1 VAGAAWLVV
10 NPAAG
15 GGLGARH
22 AAVAA
27 RRLHDAGIAC
37 RLVHAASPT
46 DTRRTAA
53 TAVSEAATAVIAC
66 GGDGTVHEV
75 LQAVVGT
82 GVPLGIVAGG
92 SGDDIAANLGFETSG
107 AEAIAANLVASLASG
122 STRQVDVGDVR
133 TSDGAIRHFVG
144 VLTTGFDSSVNERAN
159 QMTRLRGQRYNVAM
173 VRELASFR
181 PLPYEVT
188 IDGEP
193 ITAPGMLV
201 SVGNGSRY
209 GGGMLI
215 CPAARN
221 DDGLLDVTWLG
232 SLSTASLLRLFPR
245 VYRGTH
251 VDHPAVRTF
260 RGRSLTIDAPGQI
273 AYADGERIGPLP
285 VQVEIRPGSLRV
297 LSGRE
302 SAKDIA

>member
-1 VAGAAWLVV
+1 M
-10 NPAAG
+10 N
-15 GGLGARH
+15 
-22 AAVAA
+22 
-27 RRLHDAGIAC
+27 
-37 RLVHAASPT
+37 
-46 DTRRTAA
+46 
-53 TAVSEAATAVIAC
+53 
-66 GGDGTVHEV
+66 EV

-82 GVPLGIVAGG
+82 DVPMGIVAGG
-92 SGDDIAANLGFETSG
+92 SGDDIAATLGFTTNG
-107 AEAIAANLVASLASG
+107 GEAIADALVASLTSG
-122 STRQVDVGDVR
+122 TTKAVDVGEAS
-133 TSDGAIRHFVG
+133 TSDGTVHYFVG

-159 QMTRLRGQRYNVAM
+159 RMKRLRGQRYNVAM

-181 PLPYEVT
+181 PLPYDVT
-188 IDGEP
+188 IDGDR
-193 ITAPGMLV
+193 IAAPGMLV

-215 CPAARN
+215 CPQAVP
-221 DDGLLDVTWLG
+221 DDGLLDLTWLG
-232 SLSTASLLRLFPR
+232 SLSKASLLRLFPR

-297 LSGRE
+297 LSG
-302 SAKDIA
+302 